1 MDRLSGKVLLV
12 TGAARG
18 LGAVV
23 ARLAVAQGANVLLSD
38 TNDELGATVANEI
51 GDGAAYLHLDVREKA
66 DWDRAVDHAQTRF
79 GHLDVLVNN
88 AAILKA
94 GHLETF
100 ALDDYREVVEV
111 NQTGAFLGMQAVVPA
126 MRVAGRGSIVN

>member
-1 MDRLSGKVLLV
+1 MERLSGKVFLV

-23 ARLAVAQGANVLLSD
+23 ARLAVAQGAKVLLSD
-38 TNDELGATVANEI
+38 TNDDAGGWVASDI
-51 GDGAAYLHLDVREKA
+51 GDGAVFLHLDVREKD
-66 DWDRAVDHAQTRF
+66 DWVRAVAHAQATF

-88 AAILKA
+88 AAILRA

-100 ALDDYREVVEV
+100 SVEDYREVIEV
-111 NQTGAFLGMQAVVPA
+111 NQVGSFLGMQAVIPA
-126 MRVAGRGSIVN
+126 MRAAGRG